1 MEAVIP
7 NNLLRPGVGSGL
19 TPAYHRYSEQYH
31 LFQNSAYSPGAVNA
45 SAMSTDNTTA
55 CIMPEAQEKAMAVA
69 MIVIY
74 GVALVGGVCGIIVMS
89 LSLFKTGLRSVN
101 TTMVINLLV
110 VHGVFLLT
118 VPFRITFFVK
128 REWIFG
134 QVFCK
139 IVSAMIHVH
148 QYLSLIFY
156 VTTLV
161 IRCLTFF
168 REKDKVEFYR
178 KLHAVSASIAVWVL
192 VIVLVFPVLFSQYGK
207 SVNQTTTM
215 CFNFE
220 KEFKNPHVA
229 TLNYIIIAI
238 VLTVITVI
246 LCVQM
251 FIVAKVV
258 KQFKNQTL
266 KHQEFWAQVKSLFFI
281 LGIVVC
287 FFPNQLFKLYYLTH
301 LHDCGAYFYNELFLS
316 FTALSCMDSLSVV
329 LSYCCKHQILSSAV
343 INKLVCC

>member
-1 MEAVIP
+1 MQQVI
-7 NNLLRPGVGSGL
+7 
-19 TPAYHRYSEQYH
+19 QK
-31 LFQNSAYSPGAVNA
+31 VNP
-45 SAMSTDNTTA
+45 SAMSRDNRTA
-55 CIMPEAQEKAMAVA
+55 CIMPEAQKEAMAVA

-89 LSLFKTGLRSVN
+89 LYLFKTRSSSVN

-110 VHGVFLLT
+110 VHAVFLLT

-128 REWIFG
+128 QEWIFG
-134 QVFCK
+134 LEFCK

-148 QYLSLIFY
+148 QYVSLIFY

-161 IRCLTFF
+161 SRCLTFF
-168 REKDKVEFYR
+168 RKKDRVEFYR
-178 KLHAVSASIAVWVL
+178 KLHAVAASIAVWVL
-192 VIVLVFPVLFSQYGK
+192 VIVIVFPVLFSQYGNSAK
-207 SVNQTTTM
+207 QPTNM

-220 KEFKNPHVA
+220 VELETPYVA
-229 TLNYIIIAI
+229 TLNYIIISI

-258 KQFKNQTL
+258 KQFKDQTL

-301 LHDCGAYFYNELFLS
+301 IHDCGASFYNELFLS
-316 FTALSCMDSLSVV
+316 FTALSCLDSLSVV
-329 LSYCCKHQILSSAV
+329 LSYCCKHHIMGSTV
-343 INKLVCC
+343 INKLACC